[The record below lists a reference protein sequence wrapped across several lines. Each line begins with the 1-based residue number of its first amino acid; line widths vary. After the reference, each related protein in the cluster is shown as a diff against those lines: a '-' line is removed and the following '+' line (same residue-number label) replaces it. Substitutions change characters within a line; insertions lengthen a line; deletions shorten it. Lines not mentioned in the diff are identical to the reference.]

1 MWCERV
7 FGACTKIH
15 KKDKLIQSC
24 LITVVFSQI
33 TLKAAT
39 YFSNHWELY
48 WEKNNSK
55 TLKYHRGEKKGSLL
69 INMFCF
75 VKNSEFK

>member
-48 WEKNNSK
+48 WKKK
-55 TLKYHRGEKKGSLL
+55 TTAKL
-69 INMFCF
+69 
-75 VKNSEFK
+75 

>member
-48 WEKNNSK
+48 WEKKQQQNFKISPWGK
-55 TLKYHRGEKKGSLL
+55 KKGH
-69 INMFCF
+69 C
-75 VKNSEFK
+75 